1 MEVKVLLQGPD
12 TVHPIVIAVPDDED
26 PIQRLSAAVS
36 QNSAI
41 VTIGTSSFRTD
52 RVIAVTVQ
60 APTMRDAW

>member
-12 TVHPIVIAVPDDED
+12 TVHPVVITVPDDED
-26 PIQRLSAAVS
+26 PIQRLSAAIS
-36 QNSAI
+36 QNSPV